1 MRPPAGR
8 PPNDAAARVE
18 ALLRRPGPEGRSG
31 RIGYDGFSLDPG
43 LEAAHADMVALMEK
57 AYYRSST
64 RFTRNPFTPA
74 CFG

>member
-1 MRPPAGR
+1 VL
-8 PPNDAAARVE
+8 N
-18 ALLRRPGPEGRSG
+18 
-31 RIGYDGFSLDPG
+31 GFSLDPG